1 MRTVFS
7 MKQMLAFGLLNIE
20 AIDVLHKM
28 NTRLRQE
35 VDSLIENVFPTGV
48 SNKINRPSCLILDFF
63 H

>member
-1 MRTVFS
+1 

-35 VDSLIENVFPTGV
+35 KDSLIENVFPTGV
-48 SNKINRPSCLILDFF
+48 SIKIHRPSCLILDFF